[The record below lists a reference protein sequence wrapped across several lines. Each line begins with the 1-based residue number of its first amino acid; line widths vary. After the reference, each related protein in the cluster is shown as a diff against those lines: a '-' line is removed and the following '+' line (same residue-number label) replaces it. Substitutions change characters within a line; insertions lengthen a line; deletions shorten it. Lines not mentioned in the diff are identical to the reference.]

1 VRGVGRARAASPG
14 LAMRL
19 SSRLSAAGT
28 DGRVAE
34 AVVFGFWF
42 EGVRRREGGSERA
55 SERWGMEVRVLF
67 VMGALR
73 PASAAGRWAKKRGR
87 WLALAGE
94 EGGKWG
100 ERGKVGRGAL
110 LLLL

>member
-1 VRGVGRARAASPG
+1 VAPPGCGVRGVGRARAASPG

-42 EGVRRREGGSERA
+42 WFEGVVRGGGREGA
-55 SERWGMEVRVLF
+55 SEREVGNG
-67 VMGALR
+67 GAG
-73 PASAAGRWAKKRGR
+73 AFCYGGAAACVCCR
-87 WLALAGE
+87 
-94 EGGKWG
+94 
-100 ERGKVGRGAL
+100 
-110 LLLL
+110 